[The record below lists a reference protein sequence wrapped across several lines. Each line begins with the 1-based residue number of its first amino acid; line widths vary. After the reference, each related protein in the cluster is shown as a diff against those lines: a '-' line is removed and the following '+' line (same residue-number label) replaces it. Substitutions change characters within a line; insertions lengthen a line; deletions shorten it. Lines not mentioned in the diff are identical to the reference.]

1 MRKERRNEKK
11 KKKKKKKDRRVM
23 RLKGA
28 ISLLIFTANTVLV
41 CRSSVTAIAIA
52 ICNAC
57 CGKKH
62 NIREDSRQ
70 KCHPQPPSVS
80 PIRTRSLR

>member
-1 MRKERRNEKK
+1 MRKERRNEK

-41 CRSSVTAIAIA
+41 CRSSVTAI
-52 ICNAC
+52 CNAC